1 MAAKANVNVMKP
13 HDLHHEF
20 PQYAE
25 RIHHLKVSDGHFR
38 RLFDEYHE
46 VQKEIHRVERS
57 GAACA

>member
-38 RLFDEYHE
+38 RLFDE
-46 VQKEIHRVERS
+46 
-57 GAACA
+57 